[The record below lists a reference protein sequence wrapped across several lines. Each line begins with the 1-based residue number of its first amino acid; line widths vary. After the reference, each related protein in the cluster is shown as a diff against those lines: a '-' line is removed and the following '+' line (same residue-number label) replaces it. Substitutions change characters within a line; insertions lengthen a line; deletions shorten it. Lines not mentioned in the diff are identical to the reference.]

1 MTEVHPEYLRFS
13 VLKFSTLSADS
24 SLGGKNMTILIV
36 DDSRFLRM
44 TNERALHKAG
54 FDVIGAADGEEGLRI
69 AREKLPDLIV
79 LDMMLPKLSGP
90 EVLKALQ
97 SDSATARI
105 PVMVLTSLSQANEE
119 KLKHDG
125 ATEYFEKSTLSL
137 DKSPDRLVQAV
148 KRMLPKAMATAK

>member
-1 MTEVHPEYLRFS
+1 
-13 VLKFSTLSADS
+13 
-24 SLGGKNMTILIV
+24 MTILIV

-44 TNERALHKAG
+44 TNECALHKAG
-54 FDVIGAADGEEGLRI
+54 FEVIGAADGEEGLRM

-90 EVLKALQ
+90 EVLKALRA
-97 SDSATARI
+97 DSATSKI

-119 KLKHDG
+119 KLKSEG
-125 ATEYFEKSTLSL
+125 AAEYFEKSTLSL

>member
-1 MTEVHPEYLRFS
+1 
-13 VLKFSTLSADS
+13 
-24 SLGGKNMTILIV
+24 MTILIV

-44 TNERALHKAG
+44 TNECALHKAG
-54 FDVIGAADGEEGLRI
+54 FEVIGAADGEEGLRM

-90 EVLKALQ
+90 EVLKALRA
-97 SDSATARI
+97 DSATSKI

-119 KLKHDG
+119 KLKNEG
-125 ATEYFEKSTLSL
+125 ATEYFEKSMLSL

-148 KRMLPKAMATAK
+148 KRMLPKAMAAAK

>member
-1 MTEVHPEYLRFS
+1 MR
-13 VLKFSTLSADS
+13 
-24 SLGGKNMTILIV
+24 ILVV

-54 FDVIGAADGEEGLRI
+54 FEVIGAADGEEGLKM
-69 AREKLPDLIV
+69 AREKLPDLIL

-90 EVLKALQ
+90 EVLKALRA
-97 SDSATARI
+97 DSATSKI

-119 KLKHDG
+119 KLKNEG
-125 ATEYFEKSTLSL
+125 ATEYFQKSTLSL

>member
-1 MTEVHPEYLRFS
+1 MR
-13 VLKFSTLSADS
+13 
-24 SLGGKNMTILIV
+24 ILVV

-54 FDVIGAADGEEGLRI
+54 FEVIGAADGEEGLKM
-69 AREKLPDLIV
+69 AREKLPDLIL

-90 EVLKALQ
+90 EVLKALRA
-97 SDSATARI
+97 DSATSKI

-119 KLKHDG
+119 KLKNEG
-125 ATEYFEKSTLSL
+125 ATEYFQKSTLSL

-148 KRMLPKAMATAK
+148 KRMLPKAMAAAK